1 MRGKCLMVQGT
12 ASSVGKSVLCAALLR
27 IFRQDGLRCAP
38 FKAQNMA
45 LNSYVTR
52 DGHEIGRAQAMQA
65 MAAGLEPDV
74 RMNPVLLKPTGERQS
89 QVIVMGKSVGTMSA
103 MEYHLMKPK
112 LRQQIREVYSA
123 LEQEMDCVV
132 LEGAGSPAEINLR
145 EGDIVNMSMAEAAD
159 APVLLVGDINPGG
172 VFAALL
178 GTLMLLEEQERR
190 RVKGVIINKFRGDPA
205 ILEPGLRMLEERIH
219 CPVLGVVPW
228 MDVHLEEEDSL
239 STRFSERMGTGRLD
253 IAVVRLPHISNFTD
267 FEALA
272 LHPAFSVRY
281 ISSPEEIRGADAV
294 ILPGTKSTSEDLC
307 AIRESGMAEAVVRYA
322 NGGGTVIGICGGYQM
337 LGRVIRDPLG
347 VESEKREVPGLA
359 LLDIET
365 EFSPEKL
372 TRQVRARGEDVPG
385 WKLGGHVFSGYE
397 IHAGRTRAGKDARVC
412 LASGTDAVGASSPD
426 GKVLGAYLH
435 GLFDDGFLA
444 QVLALRLS
452 GNGNWETRD
461 YDRFREQE
469 LDRAARTVR
478 ESLDMEA
485 IYRILR
491 GQA

>member
-103 MEYHLMKPK
+103 MEYHLMKPE
-112 LRQQIREVYSA
+112 LRQQLREVYSA

-281 ISSPEEIRGADAV
+281 ISSPEELRGADAV
-294 ILPGTKSTSEDLC
+294 ILGDQVTSIGVRSFANC
-307 AIRESGMAEAVVRYA
+307 ASLRMIWIPASVTQIDKTAFSDSNVTICTTRGSYAWQFAQNNRINVVA
-322 NGGGTVIGICGGYQM
+322 M
-337 LGRVIRDPLG
+337 
-347 VESEKREVPGLA
+347 
-359 LLDIET
+359 
-365 EFSPEKL
+365 EFDE
-372 TRQVRARGEDVPG
+372 
-385 WKLGGHVFSGYE
+385 
-397 IHAGRTRAGKDARVC
+397 
-412 LASGTDAVGASSPD
+412 
-426 GKVLGAYLH
+426 
-435 GLFDDGFLA
+435 
-444 QVLALRLS
+444 
-452 GNGNWETRD
+452 
-461 YDRFREQE
+461 
-469 LDRAARTVR
+469 
-478 ESLDMEA
+478 
-485 IYRILR
+485 
-491 GQA
+491 